1 MKKDLHILGIVL
13 FILFIYM
20 IYHLGIR
27 FYTFQHLYSIE
38 NFATKKRSSAK
49 PTPAPVKPTVTPVKP
64 TPAPVKPAPAPV
76 KPAPAPVKPA
86 PAPVKPAPAP
96 APVKPAP
103 APVKPAP
110 APVKPA
116 PAKITPSP
124 SIASVP
130 VSKPEVIL
138 ATQNMGFDTCDIKM
152 DEWGGNPEEI
162 QKQKEGLTKKQQC
175 EVKNLLKQF
184 VRTNVMEALSA
195 QNPIMTG
202 PVGPAGPAGP
212 AGSKFMASGR
222 LLNQIGSFGKNQST
236 VPVRVATRT
245 SGTSETSSLV
255 YMETPTPFVS
265 YQDWIYND
273 KNQITN
279 RYDGTCLTYKDGQE
293 KVYMG
298 ECNEQ
303 NMKQKWI
310 WDKSNRFISLD
321 PTATQ
326 KNKIK
331 CLSISSPNTDPL
343 MSSLPDCVG
352 DKCKNKENLQY
363 VIIKDCNPSEIQSNE
378 IFGFQ

>member
-1 MKKDLHILGIVL
+1 MKKQLHTFAI
-13 FILFIYM
+13 ILFI
-20 IYHLGIR
+20 IFLFTFYHLGIR
-27 FYTFQHLYSIE
+27 YTFVSNAFSIE
-38 NFATKKRSSAK
+38 NFATKKKKSSPKPTPAPVVKPTPAPATKTTPVPVVKPTPAPATKTTPVPVAK
-49 PTPAPVKPTVTPVKP
+49 PTPAPV
-64 TPAPVKPAPAPV
+64 
-76 KPAPAPVKPA
+76 
-86 PAPVKPAPAP
+86 
-96 APVKPAP
+96 
-103 APVKPAP
+103 
-110 APVKPA
+110 
-116 PAKITPSP
+116 AKTGSN
-124 SIASVP
+124 V
-130 VSKPEVIL
+130 VL
-138 ATQNMGFDTCDIKM
+138 ATQNMGMDTCDIKM

-162 QKQKEGLTKKQQC
+162 KKQKEGLTKKQQC

-202 PVGPAGPAGP
+202 PVGPAGPPGP

-222 LLNQIGSFGKNQST
+222 LLNQVGSFGKTQST

-331 CLSISSPNTDPL
+331 CLSISSPSTDPL

-352 DKCKNKENLQY
+352 EKCKNKENLQY
-363 VIIKDCNPSEIQSNE
+363 VIVKDCNPNEIQSNE

>member
-1 MKKDLHILGIVL
+1 MFSYIRSIMKKDLHILGIVL

-27 FYTFQHLYSIE
+27 FYTFQYVHSIE
-38 NFATKKRSSAK
+38 NFATKKKNK
-49 PTPAPVKPTVTPVKP
+49 PKPVTPAPVAEVKTNTPTSTPEPVPTTPTPV
-64 TPAPVKPAPAPV
+64 
-76 KPAPAPVKPA
+76 
-86 PAPVKPAPAP
+86 
-96 APVKPAP
+96 
-103 APVKPAP
+103 
-110 APVKPA
+110 
-116 PAKITPSP
+116 
-124 SIASVP
+124 SVP
-130 VSKPEVIL
+130 EKKTEVVL
-138 ATQNMGFDTCDIKM
+138 ATQNMGLDTCDIKM

-162 QKQKEGLTKKQQC
+162 KKQKEGLTKKQQC

-202 PVGPAGPAGP
+202 PVGPAGPPGP

-245 SGTSETSSLV
+245 SGTSDISSLV

-279 RYDGTCLTYKDGQE
+279 RYDGSCLTYKDGQE
-293 KVYMG
+293 KVYMS

-363 VIIKDCNPSEIQSNE
+363 VIVKDCNPNEIQSNE